1 MTEYITKCKW
11 GRGVYRHCTQPKI
24 RGHTTKYMES
34 GKNILRAILM
44 SDVEQKNPK
53 LSKNQFRNKIG
64 SLRLADFDK
73 KIQLGGDGER

>member
-1 MTEYITKCKW
+1 MGKGCLQTLHTAKNQGTYN
-11 GRGVYRHCTQPKI
+11 KI
-24 RGHTTKYMES
+24 YGERK
-34 GKNILRAILM
+34 KNILRAILM

>member
-1 MTEYITKCKW
+1 MFTDIAHSQK
-11 GRGVYRHCTQPKI
+11 
-24 RGHTTKYMES
+24 S
-34 GKNILRAILM
+34 GDIQQNIWRAEKNILRAILM

-73 KIQLGGDGER
+73 KIQLGGDGE

>member
-1 MTEYITKCKW
+1 MFTDIAHSQK
-11 GRGVYRHCTQPKI
+11 
-24 RGHTTKYMES
+24 S
-34 GKNILRAILM
+34 GDIQQNIWRAEKNILRAILM

>member
-1 MTEYITKCKW
+1 
-11 GRGVYRHCTQPKI
+11 
-24 RGHTTKYMES
+24 MES

>member
-1 MTEYITKCKW
+1 MFTDIAHSQT
-11 GRGVYRHCTQPKI
+11 
-24 RGHTTKYMES
+24 S
-34 GKNILRAILM
+34 GDIQQNIWRAEKNILRAILM

-73 KIQLGGDGER
+73 KIQLGGGGER